1 MQKTPTLNII
11 AYSHRPP
18 KACRGRCNEMAP
30 ENVKTPPYSF
40 LLCRNLIPKGI
51 IIQAK
56 DYVGKILKF
65 ELKNTSI
72 AIATASIF
80 NDKI

>member
-1 MQKTPTLNII
+1 MDYIK
-11 AYSHRPP
+11 
-18 KACRGRCNEMAP
+18 G
-30 ENVKTPPYSF
+30 F
-40 LLCRNLIPKGI
+40 IPKGI

-65 ELKNTSI
+65 ELKNTGI

>member
-1 MQKTPTLNII
+1 MNQFFDSLID
-11 AYSHRPP
+11 
-18 KACRGRCNEMAP
+18 
-30 ENVKTPPYSF
+30 F
-40 LLCRNLIPKGI
+40 IPKGI

-65 ELKNTSI
+65 ELKNTGV

>member
-1 MQKTPTLNII
+1 VYVKWENDFFTSLII
-11 AYSHRPP
+11 NDCLT
-18 KACRGRCNEMAP
+18 KGI
-30 ENVKTPPYSF
+30 
-40 LLCRNLIPKGI
+40 IPKGI

-65 ELKNTSI
+65 ELKNTGI